1 MFIQTEAT
9 PNPATL
15 KFIPGR
21 TVLDTGTMEFSSRE
35 SAARSP
41 LAERLFGVPGVT
53 GVFYGYDFVTVTKAD
68 GEWQQLKPAI
78 LGAIMEHY
86 MSGAPLLADG
96 SAHNDEAADEE
107 DEFFNESD
115 ADTVAQIKDLIE
127 TRVRPAVANDGGDIT
142 FRGFKD
148 GMVYLNMK
156 GSCAG
161 CPSSTATLQHG
172 IQNLLQA
179 FRARRGRSPADVT
192 SRRRAQSEACQRHDS
207 ANMARICSYGWA
219 LRHSRIRPLDDSS
232 LLYIAHADPRHRY
245 GPRRLRRSG
254 ARHRHQQDDRAGIA
268 GDEARPCRSADA
280 ADRAR
285 DEGGRHRLRRARPHR
300 RHHRPRQFHRIA
312 RRPFRRARH
321 CAGRRQ
327 ARGRRDHA
335 GGLCRARRQRKRRA
349 SDHLRDRRA
358 A

>member
-35 SAARSP
+35 AAARSP
-41 LAERLFGVPGVT
+41 LAERLFDVSGVS

-68 GEWQQLKPAI
+68 GDWQHLKPAI

-96 SAHNDEAADEE
+96 TAGNDEVSDEE
-107 DEFFNESD
+107 GEFFSESD
-115 ADTVAQIKDLIE
+115 ADTVATIKDLIE

-148 GMVYLNMK
+148 GVVYLNMK

-172 IQNLLQA
+172 IQNLLKH
-179 FRARRGRSPADVT
+179 FVPDVV
-192 SRRRAQSEACQRHDS
+192 EV
-207 ANMARICSYGWA
+207 
-219 LRHSRIRPLDDSS
+219 RPM
-232 LLYIAHADPRHRY
+232 
-245 GPRRLRRSG
+245 
-254 ARHRHQQDDRAGIA
+254 
-268 GDEARPCRSADA
+268 
-280 ADRAR
+280 
-285 DEGGRHRLRRARPHR
+285 
-300 RHHRPRQFHRIA
+300 
-312 RRPFRRARH
+312 
-321 CAGRRQ
+321 
-327 ARGRRDHA
+327 
-335 GGLCRARRQRKRRA
+335 
-349 SDHLRDRRA
+349 
-358 A
+358 